1 MLIISNEA
9 MQSVISLKE
18 KMADPEKKAECL
30 SIIENMIEIKQSHVA
45 RAEWGSCCGNICGLV
60 PQIDNEMQMLQN
72 ILEVLIREDGTKAS
86 PLLEDYI
93 TFLQQNYKPEPDHW

>member
-9 MQSVISLKE
+9 MQRVISLKE
-18 KMADPEKKAECL
+18 KMADPEKKADC
-30 SIIENMIEIKQSHVA
+30 ICDIENMIEIKQSHVA

-60 PQIDNEMQMLQN
+60 PQIDNEMHMLQN
-72 ILEVLIREDGTKAS
+72 ILDVLKVEDGTRAS

-93 TFLQQNYKPEPDHW
+93 TFLQENYKPEPDHW